1 MEIKEGFTLKNC
13 HMHSRSKALYEY
25 TESVNTDAMER
36 LNRNAKEK
44 WRMLIRYGIKRG
56 EHERSFTFEGEEVD
70 VYMIHIV

>member
-1 MEIKEGFTLKNC
+1 M
-13 HMHSRSKALYEY
+13 ALYEY
-25 TESVNTDAMER
+25 AESVNTDVMER

-56 EHERSFTFEGEEVD
+56 EYERRFTFEGEETD

>member
-1 MEIKEGFTLKNC
+1 
-13 HMHSRSKALYEY
+13 MHSRSKVLYEY
-25 TESVNTDAMER
+25 AESVNTGVMER

-56 EHERSFTFEGEEVD
+56 EYERSFTFEGEEVD

>member
-1 MEIKEGFTLKNC
+1 
-13 HMHSRSKALYEY
+13 MHSRSKALYEY
-25 TESVNTDAMER
+25 AESVNTDAMER

-56 EHERSFTFEGEEVD
+56 ECERSFTFEGEEVD

>member
-25 TESVNTDAMER
+25 AESVNTDVMER

-44 WRMLIRYGIKRG
+44 WRMLIRHGIKRG
-56 EHERSFTFEGEEVD
+56 EYERSFTFEVEEAD

>member
-1 MEIKEGFTLKNC
+1 M
-13 HMHSRSKALYEY
+13 ALYEY
-25 TESVNTDAMER
+25 AESVNTDVMER

-56 EHERSFTFEGEEVD
+56 EYERRFTFEGEEVD

>member
-1 MEIKEGFTLKNC
+1 M
-13 HMHSRSKALYEY
+13 
-25 TESVNTDAMER
+25 NTDVMER

-56 EHERSFTFEGEEVD
+56 EYERRFTFEGEEAD

>member
-1 MEIKEGFTLKNC
+1 MEIKEGFTLKNS

-25 TESVNTDAMER
+25 AESVNTDVMER

-44 WRMLIRYGIKRG
+44 WRMLIRHGIKRG
-56 EHERSFTFEGEEVD
+56 EYERRFTFEGEEAD

>member
-1 MEIKEGFTLKNC
+1 M
-13 HMHSRSKALYEY
+13 ALYEY
-25 TESVNTDAMER
+25 AESVNTDVMER

-56 EHERSFTFEGEEVD
+56 EYERRVTFEGEEAD